1 MWLCSSAALGSA
13 PLAARLGPPGTLSP
27 ACTFWQGAGMQT
39 AGAVLI
45 ALAPGARDAEVP
57 ESRNQVTGGQ
67 LWAGLAAGPR
77 VQGSER
83 RLEGPASSGSVNSA
97 PRAETTCPAS
107 LALPVIFLLILLL
120 PRPPRWSES
129 RTRLCAGMESAV
141 SSLLFSCT
149 GPCPGTAAHQASL
162 PIPSLWVFPVHQPQA
177 SSIMHRTWT
186 GNSFHT

>member
-83 RLEGPASSGSVNSA
+83 GLEGPASSGSVNSA

-107 LALPVIFLLILLL
+107 LALPVKWAVIAG
-120 PRPPRWSES
+120 
-129 RTRLCAGMESAV
+129 RLVICS
-141 SSLLFSCT
+141 
-149 GPCPGTAAHQASL
+149 
-162 PIPSLWVFPVHQPQA
+162 
-177 SSIMHRTWT
+177 
-186 GNSFHT
+186 